1 MSQVTKKIDKITTYS
16 YYVYKMMV
24 IIKDSSSMAV
34 PDQTNMTVLDRCL
47 DYLLRDGDQSA
58 RIINIT

>member
-1 MSQVTKKIDKITTYS
+1 
-16 YYVYKMMV
+16 MMV